1 MADIFDEVSEDLRQ
15 DQMLQIWKKYG
26 KFIIGFIIL
35 LICSILGYQ
44 GFNTWSK
51 NKLNEESQYFFS
63 SLAKLEE
70 NKFKESIE
78 LFKNNRSEKS
88 NGYSMLSTFG
98 LAESY
103 FKNND
108 IKQMISNYE
117 IIYNNIDFEDYY
129 RYLARFLSVIRDN
142 VSSFDELHERL
153 KPILNSPSKLQS
165 LAAELEIMLFINF
178 DKTNEAKVALEK
190 LLARKDISLE
200 QKNRLSLINQLYGN
214 NE

>member
-15 DQMLQIWKKYG
+15 DQMLQIWKKYR

-35 LICSILGYQ
+35 LICSIIGHQ
-44 GFNTWSK
+44 GFNA
-51 NKLNEESQYFFS
+51 ESQYFFN

-78 LFKNNRSEKS
+78 LFKNSPSDKS

-103 FKNND
+103 YKNND
-108 IKQMISNYE
+108 IKQMISSYE
-117 IIYNNIDFEDYY
+117 IIYKNIDFDDYY
-129 RYLARFLSVIRDN
+129 RHLARFLSVIRDN
-142 VSSFDELHERL
+142 VSSFDQLHERL

-178 DKTNEAKVALEK
+178 DKIDEAKAELEK
-190 LLARKDISLE
+190 LLDRKDISLE
-200 QKNRLSLINQLYGN
+200 QKNRLSLISQLYGK

>member
-15 DQMLQIWKKYG
+15 DQMLQIWKKYR

-35 LICSILGYQ
+35 LICSIIGHQ

-51 NKLNEESQYFFS
+51 NKLNAESQYFFN

-78 LFKNNRSEKS
+78 LFKNSPSDKS

-103 FKNND
+103 YKNND
-108 IKQMISNYE
+108 IKQMISSYE
-117 IIYNNIDFEDYY
+117 IIYKNIDFDDYY
-129 RYLARFLSVIRDN
+129 RHLARFLSVIRYN
-142 VSSFDELHERL
+142 VSSFDQLHERL

-178 DKTNEAKVALEK
+178 DKIDEAKAELEK
-190 LLARKDISLE
+190 LLDRKDISLE
-200 QKNRLSLINQLYGN
+200 QKNRLSLISQLYGK